1 MIKSHIRVLWGIFL
15 MSCVCS
21 GAKAGE
27 GNDSQYFEEFPVVL
41 TASRLK
47 QPMSEAP
54 SAMTVIDAEMIKAAG
69 SRTIPEILRL
79 VPGMYIGYAS
89 GNTPIVSYHGAP
101 EMYTRRMQVL
111 VDGRSIYMQPFVGV
125 TWTDIPVNID
135 DIERIEVVRGPA
147 AASYGANSLQGVIN
161 IITKDPAYTH
171 NRVSTNQGNGG
182 ISDIS
187 ARLTQQLENL
197 SYRFT
202 VSQHED
208 QGFDFAKMN
217 DGSRALQLNFKGDYQ
232 LNNENY
238 LDMQLGYSDTA
249 LSQGFIEQP
258 FNIRDPLRTITSISD
273 FQQIEWHHTPSSDSE
288 LKVSYH
294 HTARNYQDSAD
305 PKNIDNFQSHR
316 HELGFQ
322 HTFNL
327 NESNRVV
334 WGGNLR
340 YESTATTILFQPAKS
355 LQGKQLFVNDEWRL
369 NPSFLLNAGAM
380 LEDDGWG
387 NRRGSPRIALNY
399 HATPTQTFRVG
410 TSVAYRTPSMVEY
423 GANSTYLPNTNN
435 NLVGNPNLRPEKVI
449 SREIG
454 YLGEFRDLGL
464 SLDARIYEDRIS
476 DFTFIDPT
484 VRFSPNPMELVWGFA
499 NLFAVKYQG
508 IESTLKYSWN
518 QAGNLTLNFS
528 HQRASCAITGQL
540 DPTIGQLDP
549 ARALKNNQAFQ
560 VLCQNDYGMTV
571 PSDSG
576 SLLLTQKFS
585 ERITASAAYYQQE
598 PTQILL
604 SWQPQNRMRRV
615 DMRLGYEFGHRGRPG
630 AGEIA
635 LTLQNAFQDNYTQY
649 VDFSQKVGFIGNR
662 RAWVTGSM
670 EF

>member
-1 MIKSHIRVLWGIFL
+1 VIKSHIRVVVGIFSL
-15 MSCVCS
+15 SCLCS
-21 GAKAGE
+21 GAEATGSY
-27 GNDSQYFEEFPVVL
+27 DPQYFEEFPIVL

-47 QPMSEAP
+47 QPLSEAP
-54 SAMTVIDAEMIKAAG
+54 SAMTVIDAAMIRAAG

-79 VPGMYIGYAS
+79 VPGMYVGYAT

-101 EMYTRRMQVL
+101 EQYARRMQVL

-125 TWTDIPVNID
+125 TWADIPVEIA

-197 SYRFT
+197 TYRFT

-232 LNNENY
+232 LNHENY
-238 LDMQLGYSDTA
+238 LGMQLGYSDA
-249 LSQGFIEQP
+249 MLSQGFIG
-258 FNIRDPLRTITSISD
+258 RTDPYRQTSSISD
-273 FQQIEWHHTPSSDSE
+273 FQQIEWHHTPSSNSE
-288 LKVSYH
+288 FKVNYH
-294 HTARNYQDSAD
+294 HTARSYQDSALPQNVD
-305 PKNIDNFQSHR
+305 TFQVHR

-322 HTFNL
+322 HIFNMG
-327 NESNRVV
+327 ESNRLV

-340 YESTATTILFQPAKS
+340 YESAATTTLFQPAKS
-355 LQGKQLFVNDEWRL
+355 LQGKQLFVNEEWRL

-387 NRRGSPRIALNY
+387 NKRGSPRIAINY

-423 GANSTYLPNTNN
+423 GARSTYNPAYNN
-435 NLVGNPNLRPEKVI
+435 NLLGNSALKPEKVI
-449 SREIG
+449 SREIA
-454 YLGEFRDLGL
+454 YLGEFPELGL
-464 SLDARIYEDRIS
+464 NLDARIYEDRIS
-476 DFTFIDPT
+476 DFIFLDPR
-484 VRFSPNPMELVWGFA
+484 VASFPPLIVDWSFA
-499 NLFAVKYQG
+499 NLYGVKYQG
-508 IESTLKYSWN
+508 LETTLKYQWDVSGHITIN
-518 QAGNLTLNFS
+518 YS
-528 HQRASCAITGQL
+528 HQRATCSVTGQL
-540 DPTIGQLDP
+540 TDPLLSPTYSPILG
-549 ARALKNNQAFQ
+549 N
-560 VLCQNDYGMTV
+560 LCSTDYSTTV

-576 SLLLTQKFS
+576 SILLSQKLTPQVHFS
-585 ERITASAAYYQQE
+585 TAYYQQE

-604 SWQPQNRMRRV
+604 SALPQNRMRRL
-615 DMRLGYEFGHRGRPG
+615 DLRLGYFFGRIGKPGSGEF
-630 AGEIA
+630 A
-635 LTLQNAFQDNYTQY
+635 LMVQNALQDNYMEYT
-649 VDFSQKVGFIGNR
+649 DFLGKVGFVGNR
-662 RAWVTGSM
+662 RAWLSGSLV
-670 EF
+670 F